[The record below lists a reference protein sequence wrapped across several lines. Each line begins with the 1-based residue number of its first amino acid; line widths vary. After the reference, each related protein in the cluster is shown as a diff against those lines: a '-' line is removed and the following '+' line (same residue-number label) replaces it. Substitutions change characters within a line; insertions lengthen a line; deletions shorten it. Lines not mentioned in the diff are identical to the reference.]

1 MTTMPGLSLPAYFS
15 YYQSPVKMVPTPDG
29 GLMAWR
35 LSIDTGGWEP
45 ATHLVDEILFAVG
58 GEISVLTADRFVQRT
73 EHDRGRYLQGEGP
86 IFALYETVK
95 AIEDSADAERR
106 RLTTQEQALI
116 SGIRR
121 KTFVMF
127 EEQLQ
132 RAGDPGADPTIA
144 SAAA

>member
-1 MTTMPGLSLPAYFS
+1 MSQTPGLVLPAYFS
-15 YYQSPVKMVPTPDG
+15 YYRSPVKMVPTSDG

-45 ATHLVDEILFAVG
+45 AIDLVDEILFAVG
-58 GEISVLTADRFVQRT
+58 GEISRLTTDQFVQRT
-73 EHDRGRYLQGEGP
+73 EHARGRYLEGEGP
-86 IFALYETVK
+86 VFALYETVK
-95 AIEDSADAERR
+95 AIEDAADAERR
-106 RLTTQEQALI
+106 RLTPHEQALI

-127 EEQLQ
+127 EEELL

-144 SAAA
+144 TGSA